1 MPSNRIGRVNEEIQR
16 ELASLI
22 PTVKDPRV
30 ADTGMI
36 SVTAV
41 ETTPDL
47 KYAKIFVSVLNKS
60 ASAQALKG
68 LKSASGYLRREL
80 GRSLNLR
87 NTPEL
92 SFVRDDSIDKGAHI
106 LDLLRDPD
114 VVKPP
119 NPANEHI
126 ILDDDTP

>member
-1 MPSNRIGRVNEEIQR
+1 MAGNRIGRINEEIQR

-30 ADTGMI
+30 SGLI

-41 ETTPDL
+41 DTTPDL
-47 KYAKIFVSVLNKS
+47 KFAKIYISVLDKS
-60 ASAQALKG
+60 DCTQVLKG
-68 LKSASGYLRREL
+68 LKSAAGYLRREL

-92 SFVRDDSIDKGAHI
+92 NFIQDDSIDKGAHI
-106 LDLLRDPD
+106 LDMLRNPE
-114 VVKPP
+114 VVKPA

-126 ILDDDTP
+126 ILDEE